1 MLGKRW
7 RSLQARAGI
16 WAAITMMLPGMAYAV
31 SCPNN
36 VPSDQGPVTG
46 TCSGSSKT
54 GCTMANGEWNCPV
67 YQYTNTTYGQKCKYA
82 LACGVFGSACEW
94 YTINVNWYK
103 RYGCQT
109 SFFYD
114 WWSNTR
120 VYDYGS
126 DTGCCS

>member
-7 RSLQARAGI
+7 RSLQVKAGL
-16 WAAITMMLPGMAYAV
+16 WAAILMMLPGMAYAV
-31 SCPNN
+31 YCPNN
-36 VPSDQGPVTG
+36 VPADQGPVTG

-54 GCTMANGEWNCPV
+54 GCYFSSEWVCPY
-67 YQYTNTTYGQKCKYA
+67 YQYTNTSYGQKCKYA
-82 LACGVFGSACEW
+82 FSCFFYACEW

-109 SFFYD
+109 GFFYN